1 MRVLMGDFA
10 ALYRLGLRDILS
22 GDAVQVIE
30 AESGR
35 LIELLVEVL
44 PQVVVLD
51 GDKEE
56 TGSTVAR
63 IVRDFPAIRVIAC
76 SSQTPTMRVFPSF
89 HSGES
94 YSTPLDPA
102 SLKQEV
108 LV

>member
-1 MRVLMGDFA
+1 MRVLMGDFG

-22 GDAVQVIE
+22 GDGFQVIE

-76 SSQTPTMRVFPSF
+76 SSHAPTMRIFPSF

-94 YSTPLDPA
+94 YSTPLDPT